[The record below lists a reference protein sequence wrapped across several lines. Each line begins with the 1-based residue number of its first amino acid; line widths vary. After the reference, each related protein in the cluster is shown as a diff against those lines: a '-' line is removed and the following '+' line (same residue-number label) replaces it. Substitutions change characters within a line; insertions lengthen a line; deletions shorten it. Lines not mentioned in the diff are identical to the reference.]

1 MCKYCACHEKLS
13 QEELLQHLWRDMIL
27 ANPKIWCSKMPL
39 RKWAPWPS
47 NMSDSCVS
55 CTAPARWNAS
65 LQALVTCPT
74 PAIVFDTVAKC
85 QAHTSG
91 SPFTTCRIHCACHT
105 NDAWT
110 SKSGPNMWC
119 FCMFLPFW
127 HILTWKRA
135 SRHKGAHFVNIS
147 AFSTSK
153 NAPDLSFF
161 KNSKCASRHNLVH
174 FLKGSTSKSAP
185 TMVCFWHPNLLRAT
199 AGCNFWSLIWRDG
212 SAPAVLA
219 SLLLTLQGRKTL
231 QNHSVSRLF
240 YLFVRLDRLSSDS
253 FSSLIFFTF
262 SSIFFFFL
270 FFSFFSFFFFL
281 FLLFSSC
288 FFFLLSSFFFLLSS
302 FFFLLSSFFFL
313 LSSFFFL
320 LLLSSF
326 LFSSLLLSSP
336 LFSSLL
342 LSSLLFSSLL
352 WLFPPLLLHQSILSK
367 IWLWNFLR
375 QSIPEILKAWQAKRP
390 SPSKIVKLLH
400 F

>member
-1 MCKYCACHEKLS
+1 MCLLHCAGKVKCIFAGPSSHVPRLPS
-13 QEELLQHLWRDMIL
+13 FLTLLQNAKPTRL
-27 ANPKIWCSKMPL
+27 ALLLQRAESI
-39 RKWAPWPS
+39 
-47 NMSDSCVS
+47 
-55 CTAPARWNAS
+55 APATQTTLERPKA
-65 LQALVTCPT
+65 VRTCG
-74 PAIVFDTVAKC
+74 VFA
-85 QAHTSG
+85 
-91 SPFTTCRIHCACHT
+91 
-105 NDAWT
+105 
-110 SKSGPNMWC
+110 C
-119 FCMFLPFW
+119 FCHFDIFW
-127 HILTWKRA
+127 LGKRA

-153 NAPDLSFF
+153 NAPDPSFFF

-240 YLFVRLDRLSSDS
+240 YLFVRPGSSFFWLFL
-253 FSSLIFFTF
+253 FSDLLY
-262 SSIFFFFL
+262 FFL
-270 FFSFFSFFFFL
+270 FFLLLSFFL
-281 FLLFSSC
+281 FFLFSS
-288 FFFLLSSFFFLLSS
+288 FFVSSFFLLSS

-342 LSSLLFSSLL
+342 FSSLLFSDSSHLCCCISPYCRK
-352 WLFPPLLLHQSILSK
+352 FDFETSFGK
-367 IWLWNFLR
+367 VFLKFWR
-375 QSIPEILKAWQAKRP
+375 HDKLNAP